1 MKKTP
6 LTVIALLL
14 AVVLGA
20 GITWAIIHI
29 RFTNATID
37 NLDDAF
43 YAFVIKEPHDV
54 PSVEEF
60 KTALDSVKSNS
71 PQDTN
76 VSFCFQLEGE
86 KEPLEYGPQDPP
98 CQDQNQPNMPALTHK
113 IYSVSPLDIVE
124 VVSKIGGKVASTP
137 TPTPTPTP

>member
-29 RFTNATID
+29 RFTNATTD

-43 YAFVIKEPHDV
+43 YAFVIKEPHAV
-54 PSVEEF
+54 PSVEDF
-60 KTALDSVKSNS
+60 KTALDSVKAIVRRTQTSAFAFNS
-71 PQDTN
+71 RARRH
-76 VSFCFQLEGE
+76 
-86 KEPLEYGPQDPP
+86 PLSMDRRIH
-98 CQDQNQPNMPALTHK
+98 PARIKTSRTCRLLRTR
-113 IYSVSPLDIVE
+113 
-124 VVSKIGGKVASTP
+124 STLLAH
-137 TPTPTPTP
+137 